1 MKNIFK
7 TLIPCL
13 ALSVALTGCYDEM
26 DDKASVDA
34 KYALA
39 NTPALSIASQS
50 NRQCQTRN

>member
-26 DDKASVDA
+26 EDKASIDA
-34 KYALA
+34 KFELA
-39 NTPALSIASQS
+39 NTPSLSIA
-50 NRQCQTRN
+50 NA